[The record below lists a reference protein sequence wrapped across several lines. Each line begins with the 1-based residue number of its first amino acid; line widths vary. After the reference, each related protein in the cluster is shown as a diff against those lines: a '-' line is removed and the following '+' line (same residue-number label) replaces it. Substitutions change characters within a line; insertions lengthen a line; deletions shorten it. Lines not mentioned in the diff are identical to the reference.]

1 MILTATIKNTG
12 KGDVSFDNFVQACV
26 TMKTLTDS
34 FRQFDN
40 DQDGWIQ
47 INYEQVSIHLSSVC
61 VKSRTDIIT
70 NPLFFFSSWILLF
83 VNAPKKN
90 KKKTLKKIKPY
101 PLFFAYNTVKPIQEL
116 SV

>member
-1 MILTATIKNTG
+1 MNTPFFLGINCKILTATIKNTG

-47 INYEQVSIHLSSVC
+47 INYEQVSFYC
-61 VKSRTDIIT
+61 VVEKD
-70 NPLFFFSSWILLF
+70 
-83 VNAPKKN
+83 V
-90 KKKTLKKIKPY
+90 
-101 PLFFAYNTVKPIQEL
+101 
-116 SV
+116 

>member
-61 VKSRTDIIT
+61 VKSRTDIYT
-70 NPLFFFSSWILLF
+70 NSLLF
-83 VNAPKKN
+83 LVLGSCCSSTRLKKN
-90 KKKTLKKIKPY
+90 KRKTFKKIKPY
-101 PLFFAYNTVKPIQEL
+101 PLFFMYNTVKPIQEL
-116 SV
+116 SM